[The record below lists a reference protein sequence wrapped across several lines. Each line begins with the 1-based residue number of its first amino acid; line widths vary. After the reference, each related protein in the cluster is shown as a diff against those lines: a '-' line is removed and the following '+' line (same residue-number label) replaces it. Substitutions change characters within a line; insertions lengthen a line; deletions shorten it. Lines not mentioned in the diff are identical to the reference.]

1 MLKSKEM
8 NRKQQSERESM
19 SGVSNKYRMRFRK
32 RGTFEYGNIG
42 ANKRCGRMREVA
54 VGP

>member
-1 MLKSKEM
+1 MSKSKEV

-32 RGTFEYGNIG
+32 TGTFEYGNIG